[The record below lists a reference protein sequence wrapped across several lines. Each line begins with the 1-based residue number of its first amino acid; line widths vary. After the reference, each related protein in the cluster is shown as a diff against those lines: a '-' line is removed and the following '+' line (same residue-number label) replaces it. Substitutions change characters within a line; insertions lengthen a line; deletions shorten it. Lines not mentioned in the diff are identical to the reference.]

1 METVKRLEL
10 IQRLV
15 ATWHLNVEERRA
27 FAAAPLRRAEIE
39 SAVAAALAR
48 DGVYPEA
55 ARAGADGRT
64 AYEGNY
70 LVAAKDGW
78 QLHWQRAHPLYPG
91 HIVEATQRHFDDRDE
106 AIRCYIEEVWKGQV
120 DGIPIVD

>member
-1 METVKRLEL
+1 MTRAEL
-10 IQRLV
+10 VQKLV
-15 ATWHLNVEERRA
+15 ATWHLNVDERRA
-27 FAAAPLRRAEIE
+27 FAAAPLKRAEIE
-39 SAVAAALAR
+39 SAVAEALAR

-64 AYEGNY
+64 GYEGSY
-70 LVAAKDGW
+70 LVAREDGW

-91 HIVEATQRHFDDRDE
+91 HIVEATKRHFGDRDE
-106 AIRCYIEEVWKGQV
+106 AIGSYIEEVWKGQI